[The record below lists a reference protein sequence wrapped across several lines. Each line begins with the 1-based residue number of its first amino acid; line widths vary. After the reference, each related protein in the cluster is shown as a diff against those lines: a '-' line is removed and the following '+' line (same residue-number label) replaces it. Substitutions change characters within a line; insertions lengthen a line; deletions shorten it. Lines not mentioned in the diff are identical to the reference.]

1 MTDNQQ
7 VATELFVVGN
17 GLDLQCGLETTYE
30 NFLKYVL

>member
-17 GLDLQCGLETTYE
+17 CLDLQCGLETTYE